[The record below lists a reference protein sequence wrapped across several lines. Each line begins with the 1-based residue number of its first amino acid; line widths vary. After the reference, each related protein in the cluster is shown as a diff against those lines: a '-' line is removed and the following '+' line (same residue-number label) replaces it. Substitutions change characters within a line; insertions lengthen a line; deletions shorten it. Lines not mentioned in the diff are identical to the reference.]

1 MREQNVETSQEIT
14 VLARGAGIVFIGT
27 LFGLILKYIF
37 QLIVARHLGAQLFG
51 AFFLGVTIFSIL
63 ERLSGL
69 GLPNGIVRFVSVFRG
84 QGDQERIKGTILT
97 GLRFVSVV
105 GLLLLFT
112 TVLLSSILANRVF
125 NDMNLVWVLRILA
138 VGGFFSGL
146 SEILV
151 FTTQAFQVMQYKVWV
166 RFVFEPILRI
176 VLVWLGF
183 WLGWRLF
190 GATLAFTIASVS
202 GTALA
207 FVFMLKVFPA
217 FKEKRVVPRYETK
230 AIMQFSW
237 PLFFVGSFNL
247 VLVYASTL
255 LLGYFRESHEVGI
268 FGAAFR
274 TAMLMA
280 VVLESFNAIFA
291 PMIADLANRQEIK
304 KMGELFKVVTKWI
317 FTISFPVFLVMVLFP
332 RMILDLW
339 GKDFAS
345 GAACLILMSCAQ
357 LINCG
362 VGSSGYMLMMTG
374 HTKIILL
381 NSLFLFAMTIGL
393 SVYLIPEHGMLGAA
407 LSYAIPIGLINI
419 VRLVEVYVIL
429 GIHPYRWDF
438 LKPLTAGLSALVVAW
453 IVNNFVSIDHHLVFL
468 AVNIF
473 AVALTYGL
481 VLVVLRIPQEDR
493 IVLDKIKLKL
503 FTR

>member
-1 MREQNVETSQEIT
+1 
-14 VLARGAGIVFIGT
+14 
-27 LFGLILKYIF
+27 
-37 QLIVARHLGAQLFG
+37 
-51 AFFLGVTIFSIL
+51 
-63 ERLSGL
+63 
-69 GLPNGIVRFVSVFRG
+69 
-84 QGDQERIKGTILT
+84 
-97 GLRFVSVV
+97 
-105 GLLLLFT
+105 
-112 TVLLSSILANRVF
+112 
-125 NDMNLVWVLRILA
+125 
-138 VGGFFSGL
+138 
-146 SEILV
+146 
-151 FTTQAFQVMQYKVWV
+151 
-166 RFVFEPILRI
+166 
-176 VLVWLGF
+176 
-183 WLGWRLF
+183 
-190 GATLAFTIASVS
+190 
-202 GTALA
+202 
-207 FVFMLKVFPA
+207 
-217 FKEKRVVPRYETK
+217 
-230 AIMQFSW
+230 
-237 PLFFVGSFNL
+237 
-247 VLVYASTL
+247 
-255 LLGYFRESHEVGI
+255 
-268 FGAAFR
+268 
-274 TAMLMA
+274 
-280 VVLESFNAIFA
+280 
-291 PMIADLANRQEIK
+291 RQEIK

-453 IVNNFVSIDHHLVFL
+453 IVNNFVLIDHHLVFL